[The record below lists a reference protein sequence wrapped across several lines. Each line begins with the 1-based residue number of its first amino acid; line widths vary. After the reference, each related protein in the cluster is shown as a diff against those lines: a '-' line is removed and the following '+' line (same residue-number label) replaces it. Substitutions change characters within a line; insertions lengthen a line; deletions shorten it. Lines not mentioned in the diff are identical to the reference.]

1 MDDRQQWKRSRYAS
15 WAAVV
20 TLHIGVLTALFLA
33 PKTRIATPT
42 AMAPTEL
49 LTLPRGVRRQEPIPA
64 HSLVT
69 PDLQLRPQP
78 LPTMTPSDAITEIP
92 AADGND
98 AGKAIDWAQA
108 ALDAAARF
116 AERGNNEPTAAE
128 PTAIS
133 PFPHAAPHHKG
144 EQIPTAEGR
153 SMVFVSENCYQFSKE
168 ITYIENKT
176 NAGKKIQ
183 IYCNRRSKTPR
194 GDLFEQLPAYK
205 RLHPDEQR

>member
-1 MDDRQQWKRSRYAS
+1 MDDRQQWKRSRQAS
-15 WAAVV
+15 WATVV
-20 TLHIGVLTALFLA
+20 TLHIAVLTALFLA
-33 PKTRIATPT
+33 PKTRIATLT

-49 LTLPRGVRRQEPIPA
+49 LTLPRSVRRQEPIPPP
-64 HSLVT
+64 SLVT
-69 PDLQLRPQP
+69 SDLQVSPQP
-78 LPTMTPSDAITEIP
+78 LPPMIPSDAITEIP

-98 AGKAIDWAQA
+98 PGKAIDWAQEVH
-108 ALDAAARF
+108 DAAARF

-153 SMVFVSENCYQFSKE
+153 SMVFVSKDCYQFSKE

-183 IYCNRRSKTPR
+183 TYCNRRSKTPR

>member
-20 TLHIGVLTALFLA
+20 TLHIAVLTAIFLA

-49 LTLPRGVRRQEPIPA
+49 LTLPRSVRRQGPIPA
-64 HSLVT
+64 PSLVT
-69 PDLQLRPQP
+69 PDLQVRP
-78 LPTMTPSDAITEIP
+78 LPLPPMTPSDAIAEIP

-98 AGKAIDWAQA
+98 SGTTIDWVQA

-133 PFPHAAPHHKG
+133 PFPRAAPHHKG

-153 SMVFVSENCYQFSKE
+153 SMVFVSENCYQLSKE

>member
-20 TLHIGVLTALFLA
+20 ILHIAVLTALFLA
-33 PKTRIATPT
+33 PKTHIATPT

-49 LTLPRGVRRQEPIPA
+49 LTLPRSVRRQERIPPP
-64 HSLVT
+64 SLVT
-69 PDLQLRPQP
+69 PDLQIRPQP
-78 LPTMTPSDAITEIP
+78 LPPMTPSDAITEILT
-92 AADGND
+92 ADGND
-98 AGKAIDWAQA
+98 PGQAIDWAQA

-133 PFPHAAPHHKG
+133 PFPRAAPHHKG

-153 SMVFVSENCYQFSKE
+153 SMVFVSEDCYQFSKE

-176 NAGKKIQ
+176 NTGKKIQ
-183 IYCNRRSKTPR
+183 TYCNRRSKTPR
-194 GDLFEQLPAYK
+194 GDLFEQLAAYK
-205 RLHPDEQR
+205 RLHPDAQR

>member
-20 TLHIGVLTALFLA
+20 TLHIAVLTALFLA

-42 AMAPTEL
+42 MASVEF
-49 LTLPRGVRRQEPIPA
+49 LTLPRSVRRQEPISPP
-64 HSLVT
+64 SLVT
-69 PDLQLRPQP
+69 PDLQIRPQP
-78 LPTMTPSDAITEIP
+78 PSPMTPSDAIAEIP

-98 AGKAIDWAQA
+98 PREAIDWAQA
-108 ALDAAARF
+108 AHDAAARF
-116 AERGNNEPTAAE
+116 AERGNSEPSAAE

-133 PFPHAAPHHKG
+133 PFRQAAPHHKG

-168 ITYIENKT
+168 ITYIENKSNT
-176 NAGKKIQ
+176 GQKIQ
-183 IYCNRRSKTPR
+183 TYCNRRSKTPR

-205 RLHPDEQR
+205 RLHPDQ

>member
-20 TLHIGVLTALFLA
+20 TLHTAMLTALFLA

-49 LTLPRGVRRQEPIPA
+49 LTLPRSVRRQEPIPPP
-64 HSLVT
+64 SLVT

-78 LPTMTPSDAITEIP
+78 LPPMTPSDAIKEIP

-98 AGKAIDWAQA
+98 PGKAIDWAQA
-108 ALDAAARF
+108 AHDAAARF
-116 AERGNNEPTAAE
+116 AEPGNNEPTVAE
-128 PTAIS
+128 PTATS
-133 PFPHAAPHHKG
+133 PFPQAAPHHKG

-153 SMVFVSENCYQFSKE
+153 SMVFVS
-168 ITYIENKT
+168 
-176 NAGKKIQ
+176 
-183 IYCNRRSKTPR
+183 
-194 GDLFEQLPAYK
+194 D
-205 RLHPDEQR
+205 

>member
-20 TLHIGVLTALFLA
+20 TLHIAVLTALFLA

-49 LTLPRGVRRQEPIPA
+49 LTLPRSVRRQEPIPLP
-64 HSLVT
+64 SLVT
-69 PDLQLRPQP
+69 PDLQIRPQP
-78 LPTMTPSDAITEIP
+78 LPSMTPSDAITEIL

-98 AGKAIDWAQA
+98 PGKAIDWAQA
-108 ALDAAARF
+108 AHDAAARF

-133 PFPHAAPHHKG
+133 PFPQAAPHHKG

-153 SMVFVSENCYQFSKE
+153 SMVFVSKDCYQFSKE

-176 NAGKKIQ
+176 NMGKKLQ
-183 IYCNRRSKTPR
+183 TYCNRRSKTPR

>member
-1 MDDRQQWKRSRYAS
+1 MDDRQQRKRSRHAS
-15 WAAVV
+15 WAAVI
-20 TLHIGVLTALFLA
+20 TLHSAVLTALFLA

-42 AMAPTEL
+42 SMAPTEL
-49 LTLPRGVRRQEPIPA
+49 LTLPRSMRRQEPIPPP
-64 HSLVT
+64 SLVT
-69 PDLQLRPQP
+69 PDLQVGPQL
-78 LPTMTPSDAITEIP
+78 LPPMILSDAIAEIH

-98 AGKAIDWAQA
+98 SGTTIDWAQEAHEA
-108 ALDAAARF
+108 AKRY
-116 AERGNNEPTAAE
+116 AEHIRNEPSAAE

-133 PFPHAAPHHKG
+133 PFRQAAPHHKG

-176 NAGKKIQ
+176 NTGKKIQ
-183 IYCNRRSKTPR
+183 TYCNRRSKTPR

-205 RLHPDEQR
+205 RLHPDK

>member
-20 TLHIGVLTALFLA
+20 TLHIAVLTALFLA
-33 PKTRIATPT
+33 PKTRIVTPT
-42 AMAPTEL
+42 AMASIKF
-49 LTLPRGVRRQEPIPA
+49 LTLPKSVRRQEPIPLP
-64 HSLVT
+64 SLVT
-69 PDLQLRPQP
+69 PDRQIRLQP
-78 LPTMTPSDAITEIP
+78 LPPMTPSDAITEIP
-92 AADGND
+92 AAEAND
-98 AGKAIDWAQA
+98 PGTTIDWAQEA
-108 ALDAAARF
+108 HEAARRY
-116 AERGNNEPTAAE
+116 AEHGNNEPTPAE

-133 PFPHAAPHHKG
+133 PFPRAPPHHKG

-176 NAGKKIQ
+176 NTGQKIQ
-183 IYCNRRSKTPR
+183 TYCNRRSKTPR

-205 RLHPDEQR
+205 RLHPDK

>member
-20 TLHIGVLTALFLA
+20 TLHTAMLTALFLA

-49 LTLPRGVRRQEPIPA
+49 LTLPRSVRRQEPIPPP
-64 HSLVT
+64 SLVT
-69 PDLQLRPQP
+69 PDLQIRPQP
-78 LPTMTPSDAITEIP
+78 LPPMTPSDAITEIP

-98 AGKAIDWAQA
+98 PGKAIDWPQEAH
-108 ALDAAARF
+108 DAAARF

-133 PFPHAAPHHKG
+133 PFPRAAPHHKG

-153 SMVFVSENCYQFSKE
+153 SMVFVSEDCYQFSKE

-183 IYCNRRSKTPR
+183 TYCNRRSKTPR
-194 GDLFEQLPAYK
+194 GDLFKQLPAYK